1 MSAEIF
7 ILIFFFFKQKKF
19 SRRIFFFL
27 CLPHQILLFIFKSFI
42 ASVCGTGCTY
52 LELTFVANNNVAV
65 FCVAMFVPNDCV
77 INPAGVRI
85 TIVLDYSQKSV
96 INS

>member
-7 ILIFFFFKQKKF
+7 ILFFLTKKILTENFFFISVFTPSNF
-19 SRRIFFFL
+19 T
-27 CLPHQILLFIFKSFI
+27 FIFKSFI

-52 LELTFVANNNVAV
+52 LELTFVANNDVAV
-65 FCVAMFVPNDCV
+65 FCVAMFVPNYCV

-85 TIVLDYSQKSV
+85 IIALDYLQKSI